1 MSYERSKAPLA
12 LMEQIIMILVFALTA
27 AVCLQAFV
35 YSNNLSEEGDKENL
49 AASHAQEVVETCKM
63 YSGDLDQ
70 VQLKLSGERTENG
83 IRVFYEEDHM
93 TVVLEITEQNDWL
106 ARAKVS
112 VQDEKD
118 QEIFSVDTAWQRGGQ
133 S

>member
-83 IRVFYEEDHM
+83 IRVFYEEDCM
-93 TVVLEITEQNDWL
+93 TVVLEITEQSDWL

>member
-35 YSNNLSEEGDKENL
+35 YSNNLSEEGDKENM

-93 TVVLEITEQNDWL
+93 TVVLEITEQSDWL

>member
-83 IRVFYEEDHM
+83 LSVFYEEDHM
-93 TVVLEITEQNDWL
+93 TVFLEITEQDDWL

-112 VQDEKD
+112 VRDEKD
-118 QEIFSVDTAWQRGGQ
+118 KEIFSVDTAWQRGGL

>member
-35 YSNNLSEEGDKENL
+35 YSSNLSEQGDQKNL
-49 AASHAQEVVETCKM
+49 AAAHAQEVVETCKVL
-63 YSGDLDQ
+63 SGDLDQ
-70 VQLKLSGERTENG
+70 VQLKLSGERTERG
-83 IRVFYEEDHM
+83 LSVFYKEDRM
-93 TVVLEITEQNDWL
+93 TVILEITEQSEWL

-112 VQDEKD
+112 VQDENRK
-118 QEIFSVDTAWQRGGQ
+118 EIYSVDTAWQRGGQ
-133 S
+133 L

>member
-93 TVVLEITEQNDWL
+93 TVVLEITEQSDWL

>member
-83 IRVFYEEDHM
+83 LSVFYEEDHM
-93 TVVLEITEQNDWL
+93 TVVLEITEQSDWL

-118 QEIFSVDTAWQRGGQ
+118 KEIFSVDTAWQRGGQ

>member
-35 YSNNLSEEGDKENL
+35 YSNNLSEEGDRKNQ

-63 YSGDLDQ
+63 LSGDLEQ
-70 VQLKLSGERTENG
+70 VQQRLSGELTEDG
-83 IRVFYEEDHM
+83 IRIFYEEDRM
-93 TVVLEITEQNDWL
+93 TVVLEITEQTEWI

-112 VQDEKD
+112 VQDEDCK
-118 QEIFSVDTAWQRGGQ
+118 EIFRIDTAWQRGG
-133 S
+133 SS

>member
-93 TVVLEITEQNDWL
+93 TVVLEITEQSDWL

-118 QEIFSVDTAWQRGGQ
+118 KEIFSVDTAWQRGGQ

>member
-63 YSGDLDQ
+63 YSGDLEQ

-83 IRVFYEEDHM
+83 ICVFYEEDHM
-93 TVVLEITEQNDWL
+93 TVVLEITEQSDWL

-118 QEIFSVDTAWQRGGQ
+118 KEIFSVDTAWQRGGQ

>member
-70 VQLKLSGERTENG
+70 VQLKLSGERTEHG
-83 IRVFYEEDHM
+83 LRVFYEEDHM
-93 TVVLEITEQNDWL
+93 TVFLEITEQDDWL

-112 VQDEKD
+112 VRDEKD
-118 QEIFSVDTAWQRGGQ
+118 KEIFSVDTAWQRGGL

>member
-35 YSNNLSEEGDKENL
+35 YSNNLSEAGDKENL

-63 YSGDLDQ
+63 LSGDFEQ
-70 VQLKLSGERTENG
+70 VQQRLSGERTENG
-83 IRVFYEEDHM
+83 IRVFYEEDQM
-93 TVVLEITEQNDWL
+93 TVVLEVTEQSEWL
-106 ARAKVS
+106 TRAKVS
-112 VQDEKD
+112 VQDNDHK
-118 QEIFSVDTAWQRGGQ
+118 EIFGVDTAWQRGGQ

>member
-93 TVVLEITEQNDWL
+93 TVFLEITEQSDWL

-118 QEIFSVDTAWQRGGQ
+118 KEIFSVDTAWQRGGQ

>member
-35 YSNNLSEEGDKENL
+35 YSNNLSEEGDKENM

-93 TVVLEITEQNDWL
+93 TVVLEITEQSDWL
-106 ARAKVS
+106 GRAKVS

>member
-35 YSNNLSEEGDKENL
+35 YANHLSEQGDRQNL
-49 AASHAQEVVETCKM
+49 AASHAQEVVEHCKM
-63 YSGDLDQ
+63 LSGDLEQ
-70 VQLKLSGERTENG
+70 VQSELQGELTEDVLSVLFED
-83 IRVFYEEDHM
+83 DHM
-93 TVVLEITEQNDWL
+93 MVVLTVTGQSEFLTK
-106 ARAKVS
+106 AKVS
-112 VQDEKD
+112 VQDESRK
-118 QEIFSVDTAWQRGGQ
+118 EIFTLDAAWQRGGR